1 MRGKESAEPPDE
13 LAKATARAA
22 VLRETMPYAVAA
34 RYNRDSDHI
43 VLGLANNLEI
53 VFRPSDVL
61 SLENAAPEDLDAME
75 ISPSGFGL
83 HFPRIDADIH
93 VPALL
98 DDLLGRS
105 DRAGVPE
112 KRVRAT

>member
-1 MRGKESAEPPDE
+1 MRGKESTEPPDE

-34 RYNRDSDHI
+34 RYNRDSDRI
-43 VLGLANNLEI
+43 VLDLARNVEI
-53 VFRPSDVL
+53 IFRPADV
-61 SLENAAPEDLDAME
+61 SELEQAAPGDLEAIE